1 MRVTITVPEETTAD
15 FVIATDRNPGDLSA
29 AILRRFSG
37 SFAAALSER
46 LGSPRLSLACHPAA
60 SSPWDLSGLTGSDA
74 DDTERLR
81 QATQHIGVT
90 SILPAGDLPL
100 GPHLARAA
108 AKAIAESVSGVLVE
122 PISGQVLPVVPFG
135 RFDEFALADDWLGT
149 SLPPYRNSGRCTAD
163 EDDIDGCT
171 CVYLTTRGLCRF
183 GLPELQI
190 TGVACPHDLAA
201 LNVLR
206 TAAQRLLPLGRHAGE
221 HVLPAELL
229 LTSADFS
236 AFWGNRDP
244 MWDDGPLAVRLIEVT
259 PHRLAIRPPADFPG
273 TLNEWL
279 WDELPPILH
288 ELLSCEPDHALASH
302 PSG

>member
-15 FVIATDRNPGDLSA
+15 FVIATDRNPGDLPA

-37 SFAAALSER
+37 SFAAAVSER
-46 LGSPRLSLACHPAA
+46 LGSPRLALAVHHTAN
-60 SSPWDLSGLTGSDA
+60 SPWDLTGITGPDA
-74 DDTERLR
+74 DDTERLHH
-81 QATQHIGVT
+81 ATRHIGVR

-108 AKAIAESVSGVLVE
+108 AKAVAESVCGVLADPVA
-122 PISGQVLPVVPFG
+122 GQVLPVVPFG
-135 RFDEFALADDWLGT
+135 RFDEFALADDWLGVA
-149 SLPPYRNSGRCTAD
+149 LPPYRNSGRCTAD
-163 EDDIDGCT
+163 EDDIDGCG

-206 TAAQRLLPLGRHAGE
+206 TTAQRLLPLGRHPGE
-221 HVLPAELL
+221 HTLPGELL
-229 LTSADFS
+229 LTSTDFS

-244 MWDDGPLAVRLIEVT
+244 MWDDGPLAVRLTEVT
-259 PHRLAIRPPADFPG
+259 PHRLAVHPPEGFPG

-288 ELLSCEPDHALASH
+288 ELLSCEPDNVVASH